1 MILNCYMVN
10 YSSSILLLSTRRVA
24 IALIFIAGYVD
35 VVGYLTLSG
44 VFVSFMSGNSTS
56 TGLHLG
62 QAQGEAF
69 AKAVLPVIVFVL
81 SIGVGSWMVR
91 RRHGL
96 RMVLLLQVALLTA
109 FAVISNSV
117 MPNTHPRG
125 DEWIVLTLTSVF
137 AMGLQNVVVR
147 HIGQDS
153 VGLTYLTGMLAAL
166 GMHLAGWLDR
176 SEPQAGTHIGLLATL
191 WFSFVAGATF
201 SSWLAIELGV
211 TLLPPLIMLLIL
223 LLLDFRSPLLA
234 SVQQQ

>member
-1 MILNCYMVN
+1 MVN
-10 YSSSILLLSTRRVA
+10 YSSSVLLLSTRRVA

-62 QAQGEAF
+62 QGQGESL
-69 AKAVLPVIVFVL
+69 AKAVLPVVVFVL
-81 SIGVGSWMVR
+81 SIAVGSWIMR

-96 RMVLLLQVALLTA
+96 RIVLLLQVALLTT

-117 MPNTHPRG
+117 MPNAQPRG
-125 DEWIVLTLTSVF
+125 EAWIILTLTSVF
-137 AMGLQNVVVR
+137 AMGLQNAVVR

-166 GMHLAGWLDR
+166 GTHLTGWLDR
-176 SEPQAGTHIGLLATL
+176 SEPQAGSHVGLLISL
-191 WFSFVAGATF
+191 WLSFVAGAAL
-201 SSWLAIELGV
+201 SSWFALKIGV
-211 TLLPPLIMLLIL
+211 TLLPPLMMLLVL
-223 LLLDFRSPLLA
+223 LILDFRSPLLTLA
-234 SVQQQ
+234 QQK